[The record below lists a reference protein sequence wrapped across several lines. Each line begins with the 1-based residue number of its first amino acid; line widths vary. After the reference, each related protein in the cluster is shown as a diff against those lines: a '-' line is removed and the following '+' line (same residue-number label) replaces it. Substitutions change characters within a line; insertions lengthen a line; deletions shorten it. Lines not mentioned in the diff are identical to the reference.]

1 MENTLPGS
9 IPEYSNDQNA
19 LYGAWLIFWIVVAV
33 LLVVLLSVST
43 GVTYRFYRK
52 ERRTRK
58 RLESNCFVESS
69 YSQVSQKKATIQGSD
84 VCRVECSRKDLG
96 CVNGYKFVTS
106 DSGGCPPPEKSSEPS
121 LGYMFGGNE

>member
-1 MENTLPGS
+1 MNISET
-9 IPEYSNDQNA
+9 IPDSNDQIA

-33 LLVVLLSVST
+33 LFIVLLSVST

-58 RLESNCFVESS
+58 RLENNCFVESS
-69 YSQVSQKKATIQGSD
+69 SYSQVTDKKATIHCSD
-84 VCRVECSRKDLG
+84 RCPKKCRSYKG
-96 CVNGYKFVTS
+96 CATGYRCVTS
-106 DSGGCPPPEKSSEPS
+106 DSGGCPSGSS